1 MLFSAFHRAIGA
13 GEKRPSSHSRS
24 RLRGTSPFFR
34 GGCVSPDAIVLV
46 LARSRRP
53 VRHVG
58 RLSIA
63 VLRRFRLSCDR
74 KQLGIAAWAACLPPS
89 DHLARLATAR
99 TTEHADSDVSDP
111 EQRQLVC
118 FPDPAHTE
126 KASSVSDR
134 CSIRN
139 VRRNRHD
146 AGVDWDADRKK
157 FHRPL
162 PILFPIRRVFT
173 ATWTITHSLTL
184 SHLAR

>member
-1 MLFSAFHRAIGA
+1 MRLTGRHRLGPRSLATTG
-13 GEKRPSSHSRS
+13 PSRWS
-24 RLRGTSPFFR
+24 
-34 GGCVSPDAIVLV
+34 LV
-46 LARSRRP
+46 D
-53 VRHVG
+53 
-58 RLSIA
+58 
-63 VLRRFRLSCDR
+63 RRFAEIPPVVRQEATRHSSVT
-74 KQLGIAAWAACLPPS
+74 ACLPLS

-99 TTEHADSDVSDP
+99 TAEHADSDVSDP

-134 CSIRN
+134 CPIRN
-139 VRRNRHD
+139 VQRNRHD

-162 PILFPIRRVFT
+162 PILSPIRRVFT